1 MCKLLLGR
9 IVAAHRHAG
18 DKLRAALVGIA
29 AVGALPLDARAFHVA
44 AQTAD
49 QRRHIRNGLIKVQR
63 FQRHGCTANELAVGL
78 YRSRDLKILFGQ
90 RGFRGRQR
98 FRPFLFR
105 RILDLV
111 IDCLRRRGALLR
123 TAAAGGD
130 QQQRHHQQS
139 QEYLFHPLHGKLSP
153 SSVVFPVS
161 TVPFYFFDETEN
173 SFVSQK
179 KLLHQI
185 LRCRSFCANG

>member
-1 MCKLLLGR
+1 M
-9 IVAAHRHAG
+9 
-18 DKLRAALVGIA
+18 
-29 AVGALPLDARAFHVA
+29 
-44 AQTAD
+44 
-49 QRRHIRNGLIKVQR
+49 QR
-63 FQRHGCTANELAVGL
+63 FQRHGCTADELAVGL
-78 YRSRDLKILFGQ
+78 YRSRDLKILFSQ

-123 TAAAGGD
+123 TAAAGGG

-153 SSVVFPVS
+153 HLSFFRFLPFRSISSTKLKTPLFRKKS
-161 TVPFYFFDETEN
+161 FCIKFFDAEA
-173 SFVSQK
+173 F
-179 KLLHQI
+179 
-185 LRCRSFCANG
+185 A